1 MNAKTSFLVS
11 ASGSITVADETPKFF
26 TFESRTE
33 IIMDAKV
40 VYAVK
45 TTRKMAAGLKTH
57 LLKDKDFQTTVLNQN
72 HRDAVEYF
80 YEQSPLCLS
89 ASA

>member
-11 ASGSITVADETPKFF
+11 ASGTIRVADETPKFF

-33 IIMDAKV
+33 IIVDAKV

-45 TTRKMAAGLKTH
+45 TTRKMATGLKTH
-57 LLKDKDFQTTVLNQN
+57 LLRNKDFQATVLNQN
-72 HRDAVEYF
+72 HQDAVQYF
-80 YEQSPLCLS
+80 YEQSPLRMSVS
-89 ASA
+89 A